1 MCCKLDNPGHRALS
15 QEPVIS
21 EAAGDEGEP
30 SDEATG
36 AEPEEEVSD
45 IVMFSSHSIV
55 LMVSVVLLSREASSC
70 VGIKFMP

>member
-1 MCCKLDNPGHRALS
+1 MITPATESLS

-30 SDEATG
+30 SDEGTG
-36 AEPEEEVSD
+36 TEAEEAVKE
-45 IVMFSSHSIV
+45 IVIFSSHSRV
-55 LMVSVVLLSREASSC
+55 LMVSVVLRSREASSC